1 MLLGHLLHESCVL
14 QTGEVMKDFLDFLK
28 DFLLRKTVNLWTEK
42 SVTQPA
48 VPPRAMPVVWFIK
61 NVCNLA
67 KKYMLRAILSLRCY
81 KTNCKRNKNLTVKVL
96 LRSSSLSLRR
106 QSESASL
113 AFL

>member
-14 QTGEVMKDFLDFLK
+14 HTGEVMKDFLDFLK

-67 KKYMLRAILSLRCY
+67 KNICYERFFLSDAI
-81 KTNCKRNKNLTVKVL
+81 KRIVKGTKI
-96 LRSSSLSLRR
+96 
-106 QSESASL
+106 
-113 AFL
+113 